1 MNCTVNSLKSAV
13 RVALDQNNVSTQLF
27 ATKDVDTLSLDELI
41 ESKLADAI
49 RDVEL
54 DAPLYLLG
62 KGTVFPDDNQI
73 VTWESAQGYGPG
85 SVPLPDDFLRL
96 VCFKMSDWDHPVHTP
111 IYESDPLY
119 AVQRSRFGGVRGN
132 PQKPVCAIVNRST
145 GMVLEFYS
153 CAQDAN
159 ASISMASYISIP
171 TVVEKS
177 ETVSEP
183 YYVIPDR
190 LQPAVVYYA
199 AYLVALVTEPDKAT
213 ALLNVCQSMMK

>member
-1 MNCTVNSLKSAV
+1 MECTVSSLKSAV

-27 ATKDVDTLSLDELI
+27 DVKDVDTLTLDELI

-54 DAPLYLLG
+54 DAPLHLLG
-62 KGTVFPDDNQI
+62 KGTVFPDSSQVI
-73 VTWESAQGYGPG
+73 TWESAQGYGPG

-132 PQKPVCAIVNRST
+132 PQRPVCAIVNRST

-153 CAQDAN
+153 CAQDAD
-159 ASISMASYISIP
+159 ASIAMASYIP
-171 TVVEKS
+171 NPAVNS
-177 ETVSEP
+177 EEGKES

-190 LQPAVVYYA
+190 LRPAVVYYA
-199 AYLVALVTEPDKAT
+199 AYLVALVTEPNKAT